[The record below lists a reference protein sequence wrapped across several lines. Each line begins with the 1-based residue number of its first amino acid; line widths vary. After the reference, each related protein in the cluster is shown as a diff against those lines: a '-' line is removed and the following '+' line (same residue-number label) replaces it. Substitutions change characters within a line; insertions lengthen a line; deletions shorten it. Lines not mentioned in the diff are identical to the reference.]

1 MHQDRGCL
9 CLTERRLVEDT
20 GWWCSV
26 AGSLGQQGK
35 YARERVVCRR
45 PSKAGKEVC
54 PPCPDTSTLS
64 PRQDSSRSIWA
75 ATGPVLRSLL
85 PALPDLV
92 GSRVVHG
99 REFRPSDGEIA
110 LASFC
115 CKGAVATALLSLIF
129 LPSSRNWSLLLVS
142 RVIQERHTHS
152 FGWRMPYFC
161 NTVQD

>member
-1 MHQDRGCL
+1 MYTGCL
-9 CLTERRLVEDT
+9 WLTERRLVEDT
-20 GWWCSV
+20 GWCCSV

-35 YARERVVCRR
+35 YARERVVWRR

-54 PPCPDTSTLS
+54 PCPDTSTLS

-129 LPSSRNWSLLLVS
+129 PPSSRNWSVLLLS
-142 RVIQERHTHS
+142 KNIQERQTPQ
-152 FGWRMPYFC
+152 FWMEDALL
-161 NTVQD
+161 V